1 MERLSGRDIKIAWA
15 QTRDALELT
24 FTIIGAIGTTTEP
37 ELKQATDEELIIN
50 WAPVAFHA
58 KFFKAIRGISARWRV
73 LGNGKLEVQVRKGQ
87 GVSGQWARP
96 FEAKLPYVAKDWD
109 KWEDEPDSDDAERAK
124 ALSSKPP
131 DDKTLQKV
139 ADMASVYGGGGGGG
153 APDVSAS
160 TASSS
165 AASPSGS
172 STAAPEAAKQAT
184 GGGIK
189 GADEL
194 ESEMAMR
201 FFQAEPL
208 WIQEAAPLQPE
219 GDAASKGE
227 GSDPEAGKVAVDVG
241 DAAAAGEA
249 AAAAAAA
256 AVAAVDVSERGDGDQ
271 YGWLHDWVKFR
282 MEQRM
287 VTMALF
293 WNEEAYETRLASARR
308 LVDIL
313 RSSDDQ
319 TKALD
324 GAIKG
329 GDFGRLTLDTSV
341 YNSVAR
347 PARWLE
353 SFTRMSGGQQVEVMA
368 RLFTALSLD
377 EKKVVV
383 ATFM

>member
-1 MERLSGRDIKIAWA
+1 
-15 QTRDALELT
+15 
-24 FTIIGAIGTTTEP
+24 
-37 ELKQATDEELIIN
+37 
-50 WAPVAFHA
+50 
-58 KFFKAIRGISARWRV
+58 
-73 LGNGKLEVQVRKGQ
+73 
-87 GVSGQWARP
+87 
-96 FEAKLPYVAKDWD
+96 
-109 KWEDEPDSDDAERAK
+109 
-124 ALSSKPP
+124 
-131 DDKTLQKV
+131 
-139 ADMASVYGGGGGGG
+139 
-153 APDVSAS
+153 
-160 TASSS
+160 
-165 AASPSGS
+165 
-172 STAAPEAAKQAT
+172 
-184 GGGIK
+184 
-189 GADEL
+189 
-194 ESEMAMR
+194 MAMR

-227 GSDPEAGKVAVDVG
+227 GSDPEAGKVAIDVG
-241 DAAAAGEA
+241 DAADEGEA

-256 AVAAVDVSERGDGDQ
+256 AIAVCDVSDLGDGQ
-271 YGWLHDWVKFR
+271 YGWLEDWVKFR

-353 SFTRMSGGQQVEVMA
+353 SFARMSGGQQVEVMA